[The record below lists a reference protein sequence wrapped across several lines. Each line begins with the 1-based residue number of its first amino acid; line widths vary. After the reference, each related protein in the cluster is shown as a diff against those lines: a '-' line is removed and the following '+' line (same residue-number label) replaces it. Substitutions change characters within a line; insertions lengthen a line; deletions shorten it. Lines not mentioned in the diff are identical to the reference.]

1 MTESH
6 ELWMVR
12 HGETEWSRTGR
23 HTGTTDLP
31 LTEAGEAAASALR
44 PRLAGVSFA
53 RVLASP
59 LERARRTAALA
70 GFPNAVPD
78 PRLAEW
84 DYGEYEGV
92 TTPEI
97 RRSVPGW
104 TVWTHETPGGETAAQ
119 VTARLDALVA
129 DVRATEGPVLVFS
142 HGHALRAL
150 AARWL
155 RLPVTDGRLFMLD
168 TGTISVLGFEHDE
181 PAVRRWNCG

>member
-1 MTESH
+1 
-6 ELWMVR
+6 MVR
-12 HGETEWSRTGR
+12 HGETEWSRSGR

-31 LTEAGEAAASALR
+31 LTPAGEAAARALR
-44 PRLAGVSFA
+44 PRLAGMTLA
-53 RVLASP
+53 RVLTSP

-70 GFPNAVPD
+70 GFENAVPD

-104 TVWTHETPGGETAAQ
+104 TIWTHGAPGGETAAQ
-119 VTARLDALVA
+119 VAARLDAVIA
-129 DVRATEGPVLVFS
+129 DIRATDGPVLVFS

-155 RLPVTDGRLFMLD
+155 GLPVADGRLFMLD
-168 TGTISVLGFEHDE
+168 TGTVSVLGYEHDE